1 VNKSVQP
8 CDYVFYLDECL
19 GGNKVQNKLK
29 EADILVELYSSH
41 FPRGTA
47 DEEWLPVVG
56 QKGWVLLTQDKGIKR
71 RKNELMA
78 LRQHGVR
85 AFIVTAKGL
94 RGEEIGDLIVKVMP
108 KILRIL
114 KKTHPPLIA
123 TINQNSV
130 VELKE
135 GLLRYNK

>member
-1 VNKSVQP
+1 VSKSAQP
-8 CDYVFYLDECL
+8 SDYVFYLDECL
-19 GGNKVQNKLK
+19 GGNKVQSKLR
-29 EADILVELYSSH
+29 EAGITLELYSTH
-41 FPRGTA
+41 FPRGTQ
-47 DEEWLPVVG
+47 DEVWLPVVG
-56 QKGWVLLTQDKGIKR
+56 QKGWILLTQDKGIKR

-85 AFIVTAKGL
+85 AFIITAKGL
-94 RGEEIGDLIVKVMP
+94 RGEEIGDLIVNVMA

-135 GLLRYNK
+135 GQLRYNK